1 MLVMLLPSFGSG
13 SWSDCCGDRNGL
25 MRRFMQNLVDKA
37 QVDSSRTNETV
48 NNLSTDFSGGVLLF
62 FLGLVCFTYFKG
74 FQYINTQWNAAHSK
88 TTICQQ
94 YAQQEKSADSAL
106 MKFSDCLEK
115 PY

>member
-1 MLVMLLPSFGSG
+1 VLDIFGG
-13 SWSDCCGDRNGL
+13 STL
-25 MRRFMQNLVDKA
+25 QHLVDKT
-37 QVDSSRTNETV
+37 QVDSSRADETV

-62 FLGLVCFTYFKG
+62 FLCLICFTYFKG
-74 FQYINTQWNAAHSK
+74 FEFINTQWNSGQAR

-106 MKFSDCLEK
+106 MKFGDCLEK